1 MSARD
6 EVHAA
11 AAENGWTYI
20 HGSPRYSRW
29 ERGRQYVVVRFGS
42 KGSVTGVV
50 ADTGYVT
57 SADAAKRKF
66 ALDQLR
72 RAC

>member
-6 EVHAA
+6 EVHAT

-20 HGSPRYSRW
+20 DGSPRYSRW
-29 ERGRQYVVVRFGS
+29 GRGRQYVVVRFGS
-42 KGSVTGVV
+42 KGTVTGVV
-50 ADTGYVT
+50 TEATLSGR
-57 SADAAKRKF
+57 SAKRQF

-72 RAC
+72 RAR